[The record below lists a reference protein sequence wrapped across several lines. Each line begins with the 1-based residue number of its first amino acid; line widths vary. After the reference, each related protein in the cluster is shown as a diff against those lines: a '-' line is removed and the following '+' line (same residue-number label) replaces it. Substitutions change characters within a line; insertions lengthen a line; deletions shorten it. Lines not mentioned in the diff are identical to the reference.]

1 MLVHTVNLSTEEA
14 EAGRSLNLRP
24 DTVEKEREKEKGT
37 KKMQASK
44 QTNKQERK
52 TNHVGT
58 AELRGLEVT

>member
-1 MLVHTVNLSTEEA
+1 
-14 EAGRSLNLRP
+14 LRP